1 MRLAHVIPVG
11 LFMALAA
18 AFAIGLRLEPAK
30 VPSPLI
36 DKPIPVFA
44 LPPLIG
50 ERGFSNDDLTGKLV
64 LVNVFAS
71 WCVPCR
77 DEHPLLM
84 RLAKEG
90 RFVIFG
96 INYKDS
102 PEAAKRFLAEL
113 GNPYERIGADRTGR
127 ISIDWGVYGV
137 PETFAVDAAGRIRFK
152 QIGPLTVAA
161 VETHLAALAK
171 QAGK

>member
-1 MRLAHVIPVG
+1 MRLAYVVPVG
-11 LFMALAA
+11 LFMALAV
-18 AFAIGLRLEPAK
+18 AFAVGLGLEPSK

-36 DKPIPVFA
+36 DKPIPAFA

-50 ERGFSNDDLTGKLV
+50 DTGFSSGDFGGRPV

-77 DEHPLLM
+77 VEHPLLM

-90 RFVIFG
+90 RWVIFG

-102 PEAAKRFLAEL
+102 PDAAKRFLAEL
-113 GNPYERIGADRTGR
+113 GNPYQRIGADRSGR

-137 PETFAVDAAGRIRFK
+137 PETFAVDAAGRIRYK
-152 QIGPLTVAA
+152 HIGPLTAEA
-161 VETHLAALAK
+161 VETHLNALLP